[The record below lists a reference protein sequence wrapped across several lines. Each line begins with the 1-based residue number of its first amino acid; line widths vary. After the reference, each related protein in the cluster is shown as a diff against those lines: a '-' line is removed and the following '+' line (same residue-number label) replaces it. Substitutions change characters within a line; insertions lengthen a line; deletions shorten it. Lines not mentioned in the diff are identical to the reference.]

1 MLKVSLDCF
10 AAHKKLVRNL
20 LGFDRS
26 LRKVADPEFGG
37 RQHVR
42 IEMLAM
48 LPSVCQLQL
57 LAGLFCQ
64 AFGAARLR
72 QFDCPPKERS
82 GRAIL
87 TRSPQLRA
95 EAVSEPGLEHP
106 HTASRGERNRVVE
119 QPLLVTLGL
128 RQGGP

>member
-10 AAHKKLVRNL
+10 ATHKKLVRNL

-37 RQHVR
+37 RQRVR

-48 LPSVCQLQL
+48 LSSVGQLQL
-57 LAGLFCQ
+57 LDGFLGET
-64 AFGAARLR
+64 FGAARLR

-87 TRSPQLRA
+87 AGSTQ
-95 EAVSEPGLEHP
+95 
-106 HTASRGERNRVVE
+106 
-119 QPLLVTLGL
+119 
-128 RQGGP
+128 